1 MRYRPQGD
9 LIRGGGVAGLDWKNA
24 NRQRIE
30 DDNARGA
37 VNASA
42 QRRSSQGEIPELL
55 SEPSKLEVVL
65 GRSASSRISDDIYA
79 LTHRDNRECG
89 GFLYGPGVR
98 SWDRRI
104 TLSGATRT
112 WNAVRTDSGMLMD
125 VEAWYAT
132 ARAIA
137 LEGREEG
144 LLGSFHTH
152 PDSTDGRPSDADLS
166 AWLMMRDYAERHG
179 SSSREGR
186 YLQRA
191 AESVNGDQHHHDCVA
206 PAPVAD
212 QARSSTTSPGGWI
225 TPCG

>member
-104 TLSGATRT
+104 T
-112 WNAVRTDSGMLMD
+112 
-125 VEAWYAT
+125 
-132 ARAIA
+132 
-137 LEGREEG
+137 
-144 LLGSFHTH
+144 
-152 PDSTDGRPSDADLS
+152 
-166 AWLMMRDYAERHG
+166 
-179 SSSREGR
+179 
-186 YLQRA
+186 
-191 AESVNGDQHHHDCVA
+191 
-206 PAPVAD
+206 PVA
-212 QARSSTTSPGGWI
+212 QLAPGTRYVPTPGCSWTSRLGMPPLVQSRSKVAKKGCLDPSIHILIRPMAGQVTLTCRPG
-225 TPCG
+225 

>member
-112 WNAVRTDSGMLMD
+112 WNAVRTMPPLVQSRSKVAKKGCLDPSIHIL
-125 VEAWYAT
+125 
-132 ARAIA
+132 I
-137 LEGREEG
+137 
-144 LLGSFHTH
+144 
-152 PDSTDGRPSDADLS
+152 RPMAGQVTLTC
-166 AWLMMRDYAERHG
+166 R
-179 SSSREGR
+179 
-186 YLQRA
+186 
-191 AESVNGDQHHHDCVA
+191 
-206 PAPVAD
+206 
-212 QARSSTTSPGGWI
+212 PG
-225 TPCG
+225 